1 MCLGLPKGH
10 PCRFCTPIGLY
21 PESSVVGLGIR
32 KRHLQRALDIALT
45 HEISLRRPVAQ
56 AERYSVL
63 QTRDLNKPRQPK
75 DLVAI
80 TFQTP
85 A

>member
-21 PESSVVGLGIR
+21 LESSVVGLGGG

-45 HEISLRRPVAQ
+45 HKISLRRPVAQ
-56 AERYSVL
+56 AGRHGVL
-63 QTRDLNKPRQPK
+63 LTRDLNKPRQPK
-75 DLVAI
+75 DLVALLI
-80 TFQTP
+80 F
-85 A
+85 